1 MNNLK
6 AINLTIVLINKL
18 ANTNIVNDLYGLK
31 KHMEDI
37 EMVKW

>member
-1 MNNLK
+1 MSNLK
-6 AINLTIVLINKL
+6 VINLTIVLIYKW

-31 KHMEDI
+31 KHIEDI